1 MRKIFNQKEAKMADV
16 DTIIGSNVEIQGALK
31 NLGSIEVNGKVDGE
45 IHSGEDVLIG
55 ETAKIKGPVVAKN
68 ITVAGEVNGTLEA
81 QERVEIVATG
91 RVFGDISTKILIVQQ
106 GAKFI
111 GKSNMPESEKKPHR
125 GDEAMID
132 LGVEESTKKH

>member
-1 MRKIFNQKEAKMADV
+1 MRKIFNQKEAQMADV

-31 NLGSIEVNGKVDGE
+31 NLGSIEINGKVEGE
-45 IHSGEDVLIG
+45 IHSEEDVLIG

-81 QERVEIVATG
+81 QEKIEIVATG
-91 RVFGDISTKILIVQQ
+91 RVFGDISTKILIIQQ

-132 LGVEESTKKH
+132 LGVEEAPKKR